1 MLRKALYLK
10 WTGAV
15 GTGVAGIA
23 SALPVAARTMAR
35 AIGGARRGG
44 RAGRRGQYG
53 RQQNHIHCEA
63 DGGYSSPASF
73 ARAKNGVPSLGGPG
87 APGRVHASGCYVK
100 GWESLC
106 SVYAPGRNRPSR
118 ERAAVFFAG
127 PSSRRRHT
135 PFPSPWPRRPPKPA
149 HPPEFLSTTP
159 QRLRSLRSSS
169 GSARRTFVGARLGTT
184 IFLCVSN
191 FHSL

>member
-73 ARAKNGVPSLGGPG
+73 ARRLKMASPPSG
-87 APGRVHASGCYVK
+87 AQALPVASTLPAVTSRAGSPCA
-100 GWESLC
+100 LC
-106 SVYAPGRNRPSR
+106 THQV
-118 ERAAVFFAG
+118 V
-127 PSSRRRHT
+127 T
-135 PFPSPWPRRPPKPA
+135 
-149 HPPEFLSTTP
+149 
-159 QRLRSLRSSS
+159 
-169 GSARRTFVGARLGTT
+169 ARLGLTLGRRLVSERRC
-184 IFLCVSN
+184 FLLALPLAADTHRSHRHGRGDRQSRRTLRN
-191 FHSL
+191 FSVLRLKD